1 MVHTNF
7 NRFSIKACSRHEKI
21 CRGCFVHFY
30 KGPCVLNHAYYSQKW
45 HILHQYFK
53 NKELNAVI
61 WCKID
66 ALKRDQN
73 LHSAYYF
80 WPELK
85 YFPARLDTY
94 LWKVTDAFSIIFMQW
109 SIIKKLWNRRI
120 IINMY
125 KICLLVFLLWS
136 LDSPPPEQNLFLKLF
151 RHLYKVYH
159 LL

>member
-1 MVHTNF
+1 MKDIWSVV
-7 NRFSIKACSRHEKI
+7 SISIE
-21 CRGCFVHFY
+21 
-30 KGPCVLNHAYYSQKW
+30 VLVFWIMLSFLIIISQKW

-85 YFPARLDTY
+85 YFPTQLDTY

-109 SIIKKLWNRRI
+109 SIIKKLWNIRI

-125 KICLLVFLLWS
+125 KLFSS
-136 LDSPPPEQNLFLKLF
+136 LDSSPEQNLFWNLF
-151 RHLYKVYH
+151 RLLHL
-159 LL
+159 